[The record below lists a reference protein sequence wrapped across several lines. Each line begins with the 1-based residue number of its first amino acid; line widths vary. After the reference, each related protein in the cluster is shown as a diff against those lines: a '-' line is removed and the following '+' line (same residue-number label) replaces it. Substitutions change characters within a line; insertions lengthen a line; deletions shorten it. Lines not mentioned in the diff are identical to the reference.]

1 MANIDELY
9 RLCLEDKNGDIN
21 RYLGGWDTSSSD
33 SEDEEKAEKETK
45 DSEDSE
51 DSEDESI
58 VAEEKADESIV
69 AENQE
74 AENQEAEN
82 QEVEN
87 QEVENQEV
95 ENQEVEIV
103 DENQVDK
110 LGGDD
115 KPILPPSEEEEMRG
129 AKESLIEKMNKIFKK
144 NRS

>member
-33 SEDEEKAEKETK
+33 SESEIVEDSEDSEDSEDEEKAEKETK
-45 DSEDSE
+45 DS
-51 DSEDESI
+51 
-58 VAEEKADESIV
+58 EEKADESIV

-74 AENQEAEN
+74 DENQEAEN
-82 QEVEN
+82 QEA
-87 QEVENQEV
+87 
-95 ENQEVEIV
+95 
-103 DENQVDK
+103 ENQVDK